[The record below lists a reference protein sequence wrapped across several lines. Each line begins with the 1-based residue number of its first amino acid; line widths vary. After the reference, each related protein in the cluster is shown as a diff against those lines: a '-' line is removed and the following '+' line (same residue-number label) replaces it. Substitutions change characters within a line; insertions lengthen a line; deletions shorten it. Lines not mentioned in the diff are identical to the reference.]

1 MGWYGVWCIRSP
13 WAGGSSGQDSQREEE
28 GVFAGAGVQWPR
40 QDAVQFSGQDVGV
53 CTGRGANPQQVG
65 TNLASKLSTLP
76 GLPVL
81 PVLSLDP

>member
-1 MGWYGVWCIRSP
+1 MGWHGVWCIRSP

-28 GVFAGAGVQWPR
+28 GVFSGAGVQWPR
-40 QDAVQFSGQDVGV
+40 QDAVQFSGWDVVV
-53 CTGRGANPQQVG
+53 CAGRGANPQQVG
-65 TNLASKLSTLP
+65 TNLAAKLSTPP